1 VLVQLRRPTA
11 VVLAVVVAASV
22 APAAAQEAPGGPS
35 SAQVERRLTTAEDR
49 LAEIEAAASLA
60 VEAVNEAQVELDLA
74 EGELAATLDAAD
86 AARGRS
92 DELRVGTDAVARSL
106 YKTGG
111 TNLQFGALL
120 SSDGPTEAGARYAT
134 VQRVLRTHRG
144 DVQALAAAMTELRTL
159 EDRLAEQRDTA
170 EARAADLA
178 DRRAQL
184 EATLADQADEIASL
198 ETELDAARDRE
209 EAARRAAAER
219 AAREAAEREAA
230 EREAA
235 EREAAERAARET
247 AEREAAAR
255 EVAAPSTRPAPT
267 TSPSAPAASSPA
279 PSSPAPSPQ
288 APSTPST
295 RGSAQRAVDTALA
308 QVGKPYVWGGGGPN
322 SFDCSGLTSF
332 GWRAAGVS
340 LPHSSRMQYSATTRI
355 SRGDLQ
361 PGDLVFFGSPI
372 HHVAMYI
379 GGGSVVEASR
389 SGIPV
394 RTSSTALGRSD
405 IAGYG
410 RP

>member
-1 VLVQLRRPTA
+1 VQLRRPSA
-11 VVLAVVVAASV
+11 LILAVAVAVSV
-22 APAAAQEAPGGPS
+22 APAAAQENPGETPSGPS
-35 SAQVERRLTTAEDR
+35 SAQVERQLATAGDR
-49 LAEIEAAASLA
+49 LAELEAAASLA
-60 VEAVNEAQVELDLA
+60 VEEVNEAQVELDLA
-74 EGELAATLDAAD
+74 EGELAATLDAAA
-86 AARGRS
+86 AARDRNE
-92 DELRVGTDAVARSL
+92 ELRVGTDAVARSL
-106 YKTGG
+106 FKTGG

-134 VQRVLRTHRG
+134 VQRVLRDHRG
-144 DVQALAAAMTELRTL
+144 DVQALAASMTELRTL
-159 EDRLAEQRDTA
+159 EDRLAEQRDEA
-170 EARAADLA
+170 AARADDLA

-184 EATLADQADEIASL
+184 ESTLAEQADEVAEL

-230 EREAA
+230 ERA
-235 EREAAERAARET
+235 EREAAERAA
-247 AEREAAAR
+247 AERAAAER
-255 EVAAPSTRPAPT
+255 AARPAPAA
-267 TSPSAPAASSPA
+267 SPSAPAAPA
-279 PSSPAPSPQ
+279 PSAPAASAPEPAAPAPAPS
-288 APSTPST
+288 APST

-332 GWRAAGVS
+332 AWRAAGVS

-405 IAGYG
+405 VAGYG

>member
-1 VLVQLRRPTA
+1 VQLRRPSA
-11 VVLAVVVAASV
+11 LVLAVVVAASV
-22 APAAAQEAPGGPS
+22 APAAAQERPQETPSGPS
-35 SAQVERRLTTAEDR
+35 SAQVERQLATAADR
-49 LAEIEAAASLA
+49 LAELEAAASLA
-60 VEAVNEAQVELDLA
+60 VEEVNEAQVELDLA
-74 EGELAATLDAAD
+74 EGELAATLEAAA
-86 AARGRS
+86 AARDRS
-92 DELRVGTDAVARSL
+92 EELRVGTDAVARSL
-106 YKTGG
+106 FKTGG

-134 VQRVLRTHRG
+134 VQRVLRGHRG
-144 DVQALAAAMTELRTL
+144 DVQALAASMTELRTL
-159 EDRLAEQRDTA
+159 EDRLAEQRDEA
-170 EARAADLA
+170 AARADDLA

-184 EATLADQADEIASL
+184 EATLDDQADEVAEL

-230 EREAA
+230 ERAA
-235 EREAAERAARET
+235 REAAERAAADRAAT
-247 AEREAAAR
+247 ERAAR
-255 EVAAPSTRPAPT
+255 PTPATSPSSPARSTPA
-267 TSPSAPAASSPA
+267 PSAPAAPAPAAPA
-279 PSSPAPSPQ
+279 PSA
-288 APSTPST
+288 PST

-332 GWRAAGVS
+332 AWRAAGVS

-355 SRGDLQ
+355 SRGELQ
-361 PGDLVFFGSPI
+361 PGDLIFFGSPI

-389 SGIPV
+389 SGVPV

>member
-1 VLVQLRRPTA
+1 VLVQLRRPSA

-35 SAQVERRLTTAEDR
+35 SAQVERQLATAEDR

-60 VEAVNEAQVELDLA
+60 VEEVNEAQVELDLA

-86 AARGRS
+86 AALGRS

-219 AAREAAEREAA
+219 AAREAAEREAV
-230 EREAA
+230 
-235 EREAAERAARET
+235 ERAARET
-247 AEREAAAR
+247 AEREAATERAAAR
-255 EVAAPSTRPAPT
+255 PAPAPSRSAPTPTAPAAAPAAPAPAPEPAAPSA
-267 TSPSAPAASSPA
+267 
-279 PSSPAPSPQ
+279 
-288 APSTPST
+288 

>member
-1 VLVQLRRPTA
+1 VQLRRPSA
-11 VVLAVVVAASV
+11 LVLAVVVAASV
-22 APAAAQEAPGGPS
+22 APAAAQERPEEAPGGPS
-35 SAQVERRLTTAEDR
+35 SAQVERELATAEDR
-49 LAEIEAAASLA
+49 LAELEAAASLA
-60 VEAVNEAQVELDLA
+60 VEEVNEAQVELDLA
-74 EGELAATLDAAD
+74 EDELASTLAAAA
-86 AARGRS
+86 AARDHS
-92 DELRVGTDAVARSL
+92 EELRVGTDAVARSL
-106 YKTGG
+106 FKTGG

-134 VQRVLRTHRG
+134 VQRVLRGHRG

-159 EDRLAEQRDTA
+159 EGRLAEQRDA
-170 EARAADLA
+170 AAARADDLA

-184 EATLADQADEIASL
+184 EATLADQADEIAGL

-230 EREAA
+230 ERAAREAG
-235 EREAAERAARET
+235 EREAAERAAARAAPATPRSAPTPT
-247 AEREAAAR
+247 APAAAAPAAPAPAP
-255 EVAAPSTRPAPT
+255 EPAAPSA
-267 TSPSAPAASSPA
+267 
-279 PSSPAPSPQ
+279 
-288 APSTPST
+288 

-332 GWRAAGVS
+332 AWRAAGVS

-389 SGIPV
+389 SGVPV